1 MRVDKS
7 VRHHDI
13 CWHVFE
19 AASTEKKMA
28 KERLVQMRADL
39 IADFSKIGKRRP
51 AAAEVVEEPQ
61 SPSGETEVSS
71 VPSDDLLG
79 IVSP

>member
-1 MRVDKS
+1 MDKS
-7 VRHHDI
+7 VRHKDI
-13 CWHVFE
+13 CWHLFE
-19 AASTEKKMA
+19 AASTEKKMT
-28 KERLVQMRADL
+28 KERLKEMRAEL
-39 IADFSKIGKRRP
+39 IADFAKTGKRRP